1 MCVAVKGN
9 SKESIVIANWS
20 SCNENRAW
28 CTIALLIAIRIDAL
42 RYCTEVDDIN
52 QGEVKMLFN
61 HVAIEAVAHEDAPNI
76 VSSAYLEKQIAE
88 TIARLSIKDGKLE
101 NAAGIRERRFYD
113 VDEMPSEIAT
123 RAARK
128 VIEKAQIDPQE
139 IGCLINS
146 SVTKDYIEPSVACL
160 VHGNLGLSA
169 NCINFDITNACLG
182 FLNGMSTI
190 GTMIEMGHIRY
201 GLVVSGENPHAGIE
215 ATIKRL
221 QSPEVTLPFFHENF
235 ASLTLGCGG
244 VAMLLSRLEDSHTG
258 HALKGY
264 VNLAATQ
271 HNRLCIAQADWMKTD
286 SRTLLSAGAELVMR
300 TWLLATRTLEGWAA
314 HEVDLIIPHQ
324 VSKKQI
330 ETAAQAMGLDLQ
342 KVYLILDRYGNM
354 ASAALP
360 AALSM
365 AVDEGRLQS
374 GHHAALIGIGS
385 GINCSMMSVR
395 W

>member
-1 MCVAVKGN
+1 
-9 SKESIVIANWS
+9 
-20 SCNENRAW
+20 
-28 CTIALLIAIRIDAL
+28 
-42 RYCTEVDDIN
+42 
-52 QGEVKMLFN
+52 MLFQ
-61 HVAIEAVAHEDAPNI
+61 HVAIEAIAHDDAPHV
-76 VSSAYLEKQIAE
+76 VSSAALEEQLAE

-101 NAAGIRERRFYD
+101 HAAGIRERRFYD

-139 IGCLINS
+139 IGCVINT

-160 VHGNLGLSA
+160 VHGNLGLSPR
-169 NCINFDITNACLG
+169 CINFDITNACLG

-201 GLVVSGENPHAGIE
+201 GLVVSGENPRPGIE
-215 ATIKRL
+215 ATIRRL
-221 QSPEVTLPFFHENF
+221 QREDVTVPIFHENF
-235 ASLTLGCGG
+235 ASLTLGSGG
-244 VAMLLSRLEDSHTG
+244 VAMILSRAEHSRSTHRLE
-258 HALKGY
+258 GY

-271 HNRLCIAQADWMKTD
+271 YNRLCVAQHDWMKTD
-286 SRTLLSAGAELVMR
+286 SKALLNAGAELVMR
-300 TWLLATRTLEGWAA
+300 TWKLAEQTLDGWAK
-314 HEVDLIIPHQ
+314 HEFDLILPHQ

-330 ETAAQAMGLDLQ
+330 ETAARAMGLDLS

-365 AVDEGRLQS
+365 AVEEGRLQP
-374 GHHAALIGIGS
+374 GHHAALIGVGS